1 MSDDRQEF
9 SKQIP
14 IKLDHGTF
22 IVLLQWDK
30 NQYNSVSWI
39 DWAIYESCGDD
50 CATPDIPLF
59 SLKDGPPVH
68 MQEASERMEGL
79 KSVVEGFI
87 KWDGCCQW
95 GKDNVHTDDSQHLKN
110 ICTVISQIYDI
121 CRPIFNREDV
131 YLEND

>member
-1 MSDDRQEF
+1 MSYDHRDCC
-9 SKQIP
+9 KQIP
-14 IKLDHGTF
+14 ITLGHNTF
-22 IVLLQWDK
+22 VVLLEWDDDDG
-30 NQYNSVSWI
+30 QVLWI
-39 DWAIYESCGDD
+39 DWYIYESCGYH

-59 SLKDGPPVH
+59 PVKDGLALN